1 MDGDAGNIRTAVDI
15 LQQRFGDRLTTNQTI
30 RERHGTD
37 ESYHAPK
44 APDAVVFP
52 ETREEVQEIVR
63 ICAEHRTPIVP
74 YGVGTSLEGHIA
86 ALRGGVSIDLGQMN
100 AYCLRIRRAHYA
112 AQVPARQI
120 HRVDVG
126 MVPLESQECPG
137 GYYDHDAYHGCL
149 VRAVCHHLF
158 P

>member
-1 MDGDAGNIRTAVDI
+1 MDGYAGTIGTAVDI

-86 ALRGGVSIDLGQMN
+86 ALRGGVSIDLGQM
-100 AYCLRIRRAHYA
+100 
-112 AQVPARQI
+112 
-120 HRVDVG
+120 
-126 MVPLESQECPG
+126 S
-137 GYYDHDAYHGCL
+137 
-149 VRAVCHHLF
+149 AV
-158 P
+158 